1 MRQVRSL
8 DRQAERCETSC
19 MLRRLIVW
27 WFLFLLASGIL
38 VAWEWAP
45 MAGTTSNL
53 PAPACFL
60 LLSVWAMA
68 VRHRELSHQLA
79 SLRFDIHHPPR
90 TDLRDDPDT
99 FKHLFDGY

>member
-1 MRQVRSL
+1 
-8 DRQAERCETSC
+8 

-45 MAGTTSNL
+45 HGRDDIEIYL
-53 PAPACFL
+53 LPACFL